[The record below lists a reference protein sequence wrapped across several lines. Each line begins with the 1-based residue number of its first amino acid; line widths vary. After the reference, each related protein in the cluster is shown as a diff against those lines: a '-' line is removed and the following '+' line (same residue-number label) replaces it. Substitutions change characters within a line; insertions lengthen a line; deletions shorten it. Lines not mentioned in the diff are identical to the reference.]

1 MVGWLWSTNLIV
13 LEELEQRE
21 VVVQACCFQNK
32 MVLALVP
39 KAHLHMNLALWVLV
53 SFSCVMGLPT
63 ASTPELTT
71 FLVLCFL
78 ASVSNAQVTSLTY
91 MFKVSLANRRA
102 KDGTGVLW
110 ELVCLTLLLVC
121 LIGVLCLSC
130 DVIRYTTSFPS
141 LSNQLRLSISP
152 LSMTTV
158 W

>member
-1 MVGWLWSTNLIV
+1 MAGWLWSTNLIV
-13 LEELEQRE
+13 LEELEQRN
-21 VVVQACCFQNK
+21 VVVQTCCFQNK

-39 KAHLHMNLALWVLV
+39 KAHLHMNLALWVLG
-53 SFSCVMGLPT
+53 SLSCVMGLAT

-71 FLVLCFL
+71 LLVLCFP

-102 KDGTGVLW
+102 KDGTRVLW
-110 ELVCLTLLLVC
+110 ELVCLSLLLVY

-130 DVIRYTTSFPS
+130 DAIRYTTSFPS
-141 LSNQLRLSISP
+141 LSNQLRLSIIP